1 MLARGI
7 RQFLPLVVFITRLV
21 LALATLKATAGEGQ
35 VCVLYAGSLG
45 NLMKTDVGPAFSRA
59 TGYKYLG
66 EAKGSLLLANLI
78 KEKLRTPE
86 VFISVDPKV
95 KVALRLPPP

>member
-1 MLARGI
+1 MLAKGI
-7 RQFLPLVVFITRLV
+7 RQYLPLVVFIIQLV

-35 VCVLYAGSLG
+35 VFVLYAGSLG
-45 NLMKTDVGPAFSRA
+45 NLMEKDVGPAFSRA

-66 EAKGSLLLANLI
+66 EAKGSLLSANLI

-86 VFISVDPKV
+86 AYIS
-95 KVALRLPPP
+95 